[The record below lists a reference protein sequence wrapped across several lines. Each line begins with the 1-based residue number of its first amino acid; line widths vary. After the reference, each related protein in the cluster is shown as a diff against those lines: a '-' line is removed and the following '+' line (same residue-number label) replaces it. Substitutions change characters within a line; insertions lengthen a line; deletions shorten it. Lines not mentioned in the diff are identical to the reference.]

1 MKLAR
6 RQFLH
11 LAAGA
16 AVLPACASAQAYP
29 SRPVKI
35 IVGQAAGSASDIVAR
50 LIAQFLSEKLGQQ
63 FFVEV
68 RPGAAGNIATEAVT
82 HMPPDGYTLLLVN
95 SQNAINAALYEKL
108 SFDFV
113 RDIAA
118 VGQVES
124 VPLVMEVHPSVPAK
138 TIAEFIAYAK
148 ANPGKLN
155 MASAGIGGPQHI
167 AGELFKFMADL
178 VAGEVQ
184 VMFDVTPTSLPFIK
198 AGKLRPLG
206 VTTTEPLP
214 FLPDVPTI
222 DSVIKGYEAAGW
234 IGFGVPKDTP
244 PEIIATLNKQTN
256 AAVLDPTIKQRFAD
270 LGAVAVPPNSPEEFR
285 QVHRREHRQMDEG
298 DQVRGHQAAVIR
310 APLDVRFAY
319 CALRAL
325 VTRGLDPRVHH
336 SS

>member
-1 MKLAR
+1 MHWPTRRCGRGSPISDRSVRGAGRAAEGRNREVVADHQGGQHQGGMSRLVAGNSGGNAMKLAR

-16 AVLPACASAQAYP
+16 AVLPASVSAQAYP

-50 LIAQFLSEKLGQQ
+50 LVAQFLSEKLGQQ
-63 FFVEV
+63 FLVEV

-95 SQNAINAALYEKL
+95 SQNAINVALYEKL

-113 RDIAA
+113 RDIAP
-118 VGQVES
+118 VGKVES

-138 TIAEFIAYAK
+138 TIPEFIAYAK

-167 AGELFKFMADL
+167 AGELFKFMAGVNLTHIPYKGSTPAVTDL
-178 VAGEVQ
+178 VAGQVQ
-184 VMFDVTPTSLPFIK
+184 VMFDVTPTALPQIK

-206 VTTTEPLP
+206 VTTTERLP

-222 DSVIKGYEAAGW
+222 GFLKGYEAAGW
-234 IGFGVPKDTP
+234 
-244 PEIIATLNKQTN
+244 
-256 AAVLDPTIKQRFAD
+256 
-270 LGAVAVPPNSPEEFR
+270 
-285 QVHRREHRQMDEG
+285 
-298 DQVRGHQAAVIR
+298 
-310 APLDVRFAY
+310 
-319 CALRAL
+319 
-325 VTRGLDPRVHH
+325 
-336 SS
+336 